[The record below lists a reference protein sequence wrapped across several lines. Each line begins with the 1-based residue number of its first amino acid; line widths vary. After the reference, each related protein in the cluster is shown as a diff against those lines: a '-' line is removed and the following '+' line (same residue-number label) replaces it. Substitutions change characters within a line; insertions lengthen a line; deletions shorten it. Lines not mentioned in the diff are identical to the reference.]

1 MESILYWSIIVY
13 FYILINL
20 WIINSFRLLTVNL
33 NFKFYLFF
41 GFLFKGNLL
50 DLISEYQQY
59 EEASGDDDA
68 EYEEAPRLTP
78 RTAEGSEEGDDASAE
93 SA

>member
-1 MESILYWSIIVY
+1 MCVA
-13 FYILINL
+13 
-20 WIINSFRLLTVNL
+20 
-33 NFKFYLFF
+33 
-41 GFLFKGNLL
+41 GNLL

-78 RTAEGSEEGDDASAE
+78 RTAEGGSEEGGEGSTE
-93 SA
+93 SPAP

>member
-1 MESILYWSIIVY
+1 MILD
-13 FYILINL
+13 
-20 WIINSFRLLTVNL
+20 
-33 NFKFYLFF
+33 
-41 GFLFKGNLL
+41 FLFIGNLL

-78 RTAEGSEEGDDASAE
+78 RTTEGSEEGGEGGETSTSTE
-93 SA
+93 SPGA

>member
-1 MESILYWSIIVY
+1 M
-13 FYILINL
+13 
-20 WIINSFRLLTVNL
+20 
-33 NFKFYLFF
+33 
-41 GFLFKGNLL
+41 

-78 RTAEGSEEGDDASAE
+78 RTAEGSEEDQTTE
-93 SA
+93 SPGTTTGVPLE

>member
-1 MESILYWSIIVY
+1 M
-13 FYILINL
+13 
-20 WIINSFRLLTVNL
+20 
-33 NFKFYLFF
+33 
-41 GFLFKGNLL
+41 

-78 RTAEGSEEGDDASAE
+78 RTSQTDSTTAADTEAVNGGLTTSAIADDATTQSAT
-93 SA
+93 

>member
-1 MESILYWSIIVY
+1 MRN
-13 FYILINL
+13 IN
-20 WIINSFRLLTVNL
+20 
-33 NFKFYLFF
+33 YLFQF
-41 GFLFKGNLL
+41 FAAGNLL

-78 RTAEGSEEGDDASAE
+78 RTAEGSEEGGEASVE
-93 SA
+93 SPGA

>member
-1 MESILYWSIIVY
+1 M
-13 FYILINL
+13 
-20 WIINSFRLLTVNL
+20 RLL
-33 NFKFYLFF
+33 Y
-41 GFLFKGNLL
+41 FLGNML

-78 RTAEGSEEGDDASAE
+78 RTAEGSEAPTTDGGASDTSTA
-93 SA
+93 APA

>member
-1 MESILYWSIIVY
+1 MCLLEFKRSTSIS
-13 FYILINL
+13 
-20 WIINSFRLLTVNL
+20 
-33 NFKFYLFF
+33 LFT
-41 GFLFKGNLL
+41 GNLL

-78 RTAEGSEEGDDASAE
+78 RTAEGSEEGGEASTE
-93 SA
+93 SPGA

>member
-1 MESILYWSIIVY
+1 MNWGYLKWKNHLPTLSPTSRRSI
-13 FYILINL
+13 FY
-20 WIINSFRLLTVNL
+20 SSRVS
-33 NFKFYLFF
+33 
-41 GFLFKGNLL
+41 GNLL

-78 RTAEGSEEGDDASAE
+78 RTTEGSEEGGETSTE
-93 SA
+93 SPGA